1 VVALLLQHLL
11 ITFAALSLVRER
23 TSGTMELFRVAPITA
38 LETLLGKYLSY
49 MVVAVLLASAITALV
64 VFALGVPML
73 GDWRNY
79 ALVLLALMF
88 TALGI
93 GFIISLISETTS
105 QAVQFSMLVL
115 LFSIFFSGF
124 FLDLRL
130 MWQGIRFLSYLIP
143 VTYAMQMLQEI
154 MFRANP
160 ITPLLMGGLVGF
172 GVVLFIISWF
182 LLGRQM
188 RLR

>member
-1 VVALLLQHLL
+1 
-11 ITFAALSLVRER
+11 
-23 TSGTMELFRVAPITA
+23 MELFRVAPITA
-38 LETLLGKYLSY
+38 FETLLGKYLSY
-49 MVVAVLLASAITALV
+49 MVIAIVLAAIITVLV

-73 GDWRNY
+73 GAWENY
-79 ALVLLALMF
+79 AYVLLALMF
-88 TALGI
+88 ASLGL
-93 GFIISLISETTS
+93 GFIISLLSETTS
-105 QAVQFSMLVL
+105 QAVQFSMLAL

-130 MWQGIRFLSYLIP
+130 MWEAVRFLAYLIP

-154 MFRANP
+154 MFRANT
-160 ITPLLMGGLVGF
+160 INLLLMAGLLGF
-172 GVVLFIISWF
+172 GLVLFIISWI